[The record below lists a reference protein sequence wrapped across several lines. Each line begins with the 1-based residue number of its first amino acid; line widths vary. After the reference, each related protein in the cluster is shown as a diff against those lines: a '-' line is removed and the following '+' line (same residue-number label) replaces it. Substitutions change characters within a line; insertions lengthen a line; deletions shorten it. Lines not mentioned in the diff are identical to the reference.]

1 MIEAVIVNLTQQTH
15 QRWYLVEN
23 ESLVDVDLSML
34 FQPLIFGWR
43 WKFGRRRFI
52 DVVSTLAKQRW
63 SNFDRITSIQRW
75 WTNFVSTLIL
85 GW

>member
-34 FQPLIFGWR
+34 FQPWQNNVETTSTEL
-43 WKFGRRRFI
+43 RRFNV
-52 DVVSTLAKQRW
+52 DELTLFQRW
-63 SNFDRITSIQRW
+63 YWVDNGSWAD
-75 WTNFVSTLIL
+75 VCLST
-85 GW
+85 